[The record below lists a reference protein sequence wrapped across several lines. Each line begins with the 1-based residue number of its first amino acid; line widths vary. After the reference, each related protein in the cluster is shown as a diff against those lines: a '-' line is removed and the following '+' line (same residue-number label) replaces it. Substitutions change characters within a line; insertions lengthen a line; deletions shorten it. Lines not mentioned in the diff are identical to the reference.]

1 MTDVFW
7 LYAAGLCTVGILAV
21 IWPILRRRHPRDGDR
36 TDFNVLLY
44 EDRLQELKASRDNG
58 EITQEGYGDLEK
70 ELQLNLLGDAGSD
83 EPLNTAGSSRIP
95 WLAAALVVVLA
106 VMMYSDVGLSFGHLT
121 DLRLAEDFRQ
131 TTPHDADELQRT
143 IQRLAERLETQPD
156 NDQGWF
162 LLAQSW
168 RSLSAY
174 NKAADAFRHLV
185 DRYPNDGMLASHYS
199 ESLFLAANRRF
210 TDPVNAAIERALALD
225 PENLVTLE
233 LAAMSAYQRGAPEDA
248 TDLFRR
254 ALATGVEGQRAE
266 LLREALARVQTEAG
280 IVPAEPVSPGSAEAN
295 STGRELQVLVEVAS
309 GVTVAPGDSVF
320 VYARAFSGPP
330 MPLAVQRMTVAD
342 LPRLVKLTSAQAMM
356 AGMSLDDFDQVQLV
370 ARISERGIANA
381 SPEDFEVVSGK
392 IDLPRDQA
400 VITLRISERR
410 GEGP

>member
-7 LYAAGLCTVGILAV
+7 LYAAGLCAASILAV
-21 IWPILRRRHPRDGDR
+21 VWPILSRRRPRDGDR
-36 TDFNVLLY
+36 TDFNILLY
-44 EDRLQELKASRDNG
+44 EDRLQELRASRDNG
-58 EITQEGYGDLEK
+58 EMTREEYRDLEQ
-70 ELQLNLLGDAGSD
+70 ELQNNLLGDAGRD
-83 EPLNTAGSSRIP
+83 EPLNAGGSSRLP
-95 WLAAALVVVLA
+95 WLAAAVVVVLA
-106 VMMYSDVGLSFGHLT
+106 VVMYSDVGMSFGHLT

-143 IQRLAERLETQPD
+143 VQRLAERLETQPD

-174 NKAADAFRHLV
+174 GKAAGAFRHLV
-185 DRYPNDGMLASHYS
+185 DRYPNDGVLASHYS

-210 TDPVNAAIERALALD
+210 TEPVNAAIDRALALD

-233 LAAMSAYQRGAPEDA
+233 LAAMSAFQRGAPEDA

-266 LLREALARVQTEAG
+266 LLRQALARVQTQAG
-280 IVPAEPVSPGSAEAN
+280 IVPEEPASPIPAAD

-309 GVTVAPGDSVF
+309 GVKAAPGDSVF
-320 VYARAFSGPP
+320 VYARAFNGPP
-330 MPLAVQRMTVAD
+330 MPLAVERMTVAD

-381 SPEDFEVVSGK
+381 SPEDFEVVSDR

-400 VITLRISERR
+400 VVTLRISKRR
-410 GEGP
+410 GEMQ